1 MDLDVYRQQAE
12 AFRTDL
18 DRAYYRHFAGHDATL
33 ALEPI
38 YERHAGLFA
47 RDAVQTLQAAAQR
60 AAPSTD
66 AARRARMLWDF
77 ALEGYVGELTKSVE
91 EELARREVSITLELP
106 GESDTIGYRESSVLQ
121 ANEPDG
127 DQRAAIEQ
135 ARHRAV
141 AAELDELHREL
152 IETQHS
158 VAAELGFH
166 GYRALCEASKGLDL
180 SRLYTQ
186 TQAFVAATDDRL
198 AEVLDGELR
207 RTLGRG
213 CDQLRRSDVA
223 RFRRAP
229 ADDAA
234 FPADR
239 LVASFTA
246 TLAGLGIDVS
256 AQPGVTLDL
265 DSRPGKTPRAFCA
278 PVRVPAEVYLVLTP
292 IGGRE
297 DYAILFH
304 EGGHTEQFAH
314 TAPELPFEFRCLGDD
329 AATEAFA
336 FLLAHL
342 TDEPAWQARHLKRGD
357 AAALAGF
364 ARASRFVYLRQY
376 TAKLAYELELHG
388 AERSLAEMPAR
399 YTKLLGAG
407 LGVPWSSETYL
418 SDVDPG
424 FYCAGYLRAW
434 ALEAHLRTHLRGR
447 FGETWWEVAEAGA
460 LLRELWRGGLR
471 LSAEEMLCE
480 LTGETLDF
488 GILLADLDLV

>member
-12 AFRTDL
+12 TFRTEL
-18 DRAYYRHFAGHDATL
+18 DRAYYRHFAGHDAAL
-33 ALEPI
+33 ALAPI
-38 YERHAGLFA
+38 YERHAALFA
-47 RDAVQTLQAAAQR
+47 RGAVQTLQAAAQR
-60 AAPSTD
+60 AVPTTD
-66 AARRARMLWDF
+66 AGRRTRTLWDF

-91 EELARREVSITLELP
+91 EELARREVSITLQLP
-106 GESDTIGYRESSVLQ
+106 GESATMGYRESSVRQ

-127 DQRAAIEQ
+127 DRRAAIEQ

-141 AAELDELHREL
+141 AAELGELHREL

-158 VAAELGFH
+158 VAVELGFH
-166 GYRALCEASKGLDL
+166 SYRALCEASKGLDL
-180 SRLYTQ
+180 SGLYTQ
-186 TQAFVAATDDRL
+186 TQAFVAAT
-198 AEVLDGELR
+198 
-207 RTLGRG
+207 
-213 CDQLRRSDVA
+213 
-223 RFRRAP
+223 
-229 ADDAA
+229 
-234 FPADR
+234 
-239 LVASFTA
+239 
-246 TLAGLGIDVS
+246 
-256 AQPGVTLDL
+256 DL

-314 TAPELPFEFRCLGDD
+314 IAPELPFEFRCLGDD

-342 TDEPAWQARHLKRGD
+342 TDEPAWQARHLGD
-357 AAALAGF
+357 GGAPAGF

-388 AERSLAEMPAR
+388 GDRPLAEMPAR
-399 YTKLLGAG
+399 YTMLLGAG

-434 ALEAHLRTHLRGR
+434 ALEAHLRTHLRER
-447 FGETWWEVAEAGA
+447 FGEIWWEVAEAGA
-460 LLRELWRGGLR
+460 LLRDLWRGGLR

-488 GILLADLDLV
+488 GILLADLDLA